1 MTTALFLLR
10 ALSINLT
17 IRDLALLHFG
27 EVLDLFTQTHNDRQP
42 WADLATPEDIKRFF
56 G

>member
-1 MTTALFLLR
+1 MTTALYLLR
-10 ALSINLT
+10 ALSIHLT
-17 IRDLALLHFG
+17 ISDLALLHFG

-42 WADLATPEDIKRFF
+42 WADLATPDDIRRFF